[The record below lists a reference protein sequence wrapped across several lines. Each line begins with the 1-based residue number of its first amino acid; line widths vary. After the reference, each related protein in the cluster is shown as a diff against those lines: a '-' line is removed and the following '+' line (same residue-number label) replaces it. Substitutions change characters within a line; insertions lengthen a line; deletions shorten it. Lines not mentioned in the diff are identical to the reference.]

1 MLARRLQANLGK
13 ISEWNSIKTEG
24 WMLPTSAALFCLR
37 IYIFGSSFLLDLNE
51 IIMNI
56 CSVYL
61 FNMECLHDV
70 P

>member
-1 MLARRLQANLGK
+1 
-13 ISEWNSIKTEG
+13 
-24 WMLPTSAALFCLR
+24 MLPTSAALFCLR